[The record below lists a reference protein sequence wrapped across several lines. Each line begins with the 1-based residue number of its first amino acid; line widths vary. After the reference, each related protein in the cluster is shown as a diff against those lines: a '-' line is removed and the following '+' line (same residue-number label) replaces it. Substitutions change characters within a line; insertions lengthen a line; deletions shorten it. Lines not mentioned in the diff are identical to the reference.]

1 MMTATTASSTATR
14 EATTSLVLRR
24 AASAEWTRLR
34 TVRSTWWCLLAATA
48 LMVVIGAA
56 AGSGHTG
63 PEPAPIWQA
72 AQVAMVPAQFA
83 FLLVVLL
90 AGTSDYSTGAIRS
103 TLLWVPRREVLLAA
117 RTTVT
122 VAFATGSAV
131 VSSAVTGLVAWA
143 FLGSSAEIVVVDIAA
158 SLARIALVVSFGGF
172 LAVGLGLAL
181 RSTAGALT
189 SIFLLMF
196 ILVVTLG
203 NSGVPWLVTISDHL
217 PGRAVI
223 SLLVVD
229 EAELPAT
236 TAAIVMV
243 AWAAAALGAGGWSLL
258 RRDTT

>member
-1 MMTATTASSTATR
+1 M
-14 EATTSLVLRR
+14 
-24 AASAEWTRLR
+24 
-34 TVRSTWWCLLAATA
+34 LAATG
-48 LMVVIGAA
+48 LMVIIGAA

-63 PEPAPIWQA
+63 PEPAPVWQA
-72 AQVAMVPAQFA
+72 AQIAMVPAQFA

-90 AGTSDYSTGAIRS
+90 AATSDYSTGAIRS
-103 TLLWVPRREVLLAA
+103 TLQWVPRRNLLFAA
-117 RTTVT
+117 RATVP
-122 VAFATGSAV
+122 VAFATASAV
-131 VSSAVTGLVAWA
+131 ASSAATGLVAWV
-143 FLGSSAEIVVVDIAA
+143 FLGSAAEIVVGDIAA
-158 SLARIALVVSFGGF
+158 SLGRIALVVSFGGV
-172 LAVGLGLAL
+172 LAVGLGLVL

-229 EAELPAT
+229 EAELPAST
-236 TAAIVMV
+236 TAVVIA
-243 AWAAAALGAGGWSLL
+243 AWSAAALAAGGWSLL